1 MHCSTDEGLVKK
13 MHNYLPKGVILEGSK
28 FEQNYEQSVGI
39 KYYYCFLS
47 EGDSA
52 NGLRDKM
59 LVRNKCEIR

>member
-39 KYYYCFLS
+39 KY
-47 EGDSA
+47 
-52 NGLRDKM
+52 GLRDKM
-59 LVRNKCEIR
+59 LVTNKCEIQ